1 MIGSNAES
9 LSYAQSVLAE
19 FKDPAVRCK
28 SMTFSPL
35 KHVDLITQS
44 LAREI
49 TDRITVN
56 FQPPGASVTAFSKQ
70 LIIGGI
76 SHTIQPESWKTTFK
90 FSSSDASNLTWFQL
104 GNVAGTND
112 QLDTG
117 TFGY

>member
-1 MIGSNAES
+1 MITES
-9 LSYAQSVLAE
+9 LSR
-19 FKDPAVRCK
+19 D
-28 SMTFSPL
+28 
-35 KHVDLITQS
+35 
-44 LAREI
+44 I

-56 FQPPGASVTAFSKQ
+56 FQPPGSGVTAFSKQ

-76 SHTIQPESWKTTFK
+76 EHQIRPESWQTTFK

-104 GNVAGTND
+104 GAISGTND